1 MDRLRVAYA
10 RVSTR
15 KGEQLSAL
23 QLQLSWLQQQACD
36 LVLSDI
42 ESGYD
47 VAADR
52 PDYDRLRQLIEQGRV
67 AEVVA
72 TRLDRLGRNAAES
85 DAFVALCDAQ
95 RTAVTTRDDGRLT
108 MATPEDLLL
117 TRLKASLAQG
127 ESMRISQRVKAAR
140 REGEAQ
146 ARPMRR
152 PCFGYRLSKD
162 RTRMELDPVEA
173 PIARRLIATVKDHG
187 WRIATALTAFEEPIP
202 IKTPC
207 GLRHWLR
214 NPIIR
219 GALAYQQRDRSQP
232 TRFLWNQHEALLSH
246 EDYAVMQ
253 VVMTKNRQLWG
264 SQGKKTLRALTGLCV
279 CDECGHR
286 MKYASKSF
294 SRKVTAL
301 YCGYFGCAL
310 RYKPIAEER
319 ILDFV
324 VPALAQ
330 QAAERLAALTEQA
343 ELPEVTAL
351 RRQIEALEAQ
361 NDPDLEGALECK
373 RQRLAAL
380 NSAPQVNADLVRSIA
395 DPAWFD
401 SLEYDE
407 LTLILH
413 QVVERIL
420 ISRLEPASVALKP

>member
-47 VAADR
+47 VTADR
-52 PDYDRLRQLIEQGRV
+52 PDYDRLRQLIEDGRV

-85 DAFVALCDAQ
+85 DAFVALCDSKQ
-95 RTAVTTRDDGRLT
+95 TAVTTRDDGRLT

-127 ESMRISQRVKAAR
+127 ESMKISQRVKAAR
-140 REGEAQ
+140 QEGEAQ
-146 ARPMRR
+146 RRPMRR

-162 RTRMELDPVEA
+162 RMRMELDPAEA
-173 PIARRLIATVKDHG
+173 PIARRLIATVKQHG
-187 WRIATALTAFEEPIP
+187 WRIATAMTAFEEPIP

-207 GLRHWLR
+207 GLRHWLL
-214 NPIIR
+214 NPVIR
-219 GALAYQQRDRSQP
+219 GALAYQQRDRNKP
-232 TRFLWNQHEALLSH
+232 TRILWDQHEPLLSH

-253 VVMTKNRQLWG
+253 VVMSKNRQLWG
-264 SQGKKTLRALTGLCV
+264 RHSQKVPRALTSLCV
-279 CDECGHR
+279 CAACGHR

-294 SRKVTAL
+294 SRTVTAL
-301 YCGYFGCAL
+301 YCGWFGCEV
-310 RYKPIAEER
+310 RYKPVPEER

-324 VPALAQ
+324 VIDLAR
-330 QAAERLAALTEQA
+330 QAAERLALLAHSA
-343 ELPEVTAL
+343 EPPEVALL
-351 RRQIEALEAQ
+351 RRQIEALKAQ
-361 NDPDLEGALECK
+361 DDPDLEDALERK

-380 NSAPQVNADLVRSIA
+380 ISAPQVNAELVRKIA

-401 SLEYDE
+401 SLSYDE

-420 ISRLEPASVALKP
+420 ISRLEPAEVALKP